1 MQLNWASLNLVL
13 ATVEKIKVAKEHVM
27 LECSFIYATGLIDWL
42 ELQPDQLQ
50 QDQLREE
57 TIGKLNNYICM

>member
-1 MQLNWASLNLVL
+1 ML
-13 ATVEKIKVAKEHVM
+13 ATVEKVRVEKEHVM

-57 TIGKLNNYICM
+57 TIGKLNNCICM